1 MDDDAALAEIRHA
14 AQAAL
19 DAWPEARAAVL
30 FGSRARGNHRPDSD
44 WDVAFIVR
52 GDGKRLGSVPS
63 GVPFSAPGVQRS
75 HYVNE
80 IAVPERLVERKALCI
95 GHVGRG
101 IVIDG
106 MILAGNWT
114 RPTVEGEPFMET
126 ENYDRSIGT
135 SIDMIEVAVNA
146 LANLGQQDG
155 WEQSLRRAD
164 RFVACTA
171 DAAEHLAKAV
181 MGRHGLDAR
190 HSHDLHRLADQAR
203 SAGHDAL
210 AEDFRR
216 MNGATRT
223 DHVTRYDGATK
234 KSLARAIAR
243 LPVVLDLMRKEL
255 ADIPESFLDPEHAGR
270 LADTAASLLSNGA
283 GSLRDA
289 MKRDGTDMQPP
300 EPYGWLKPLIESR
313 EPFASTLDATADALR
328 KGSRVPD
335 KDLQDRELQLA
346 CALTERIAPSPDESD
361 FHRQLPRPVRDTLAA
376 ASKAVDVSQEAVD
389 ELAAKIAR
397 ARTATDLRVEL
408 TREFSD
414 STLHEFKARF
424 EGHPRF
430 SRGDMLTPYD
440 AAIKERM
447 KDLDRNGVVPD
458 DLERIVARAAVASAG
473 TGNEDTARK
482 MVQALECGTVP
493 DAEEIRTRQK
503 ALLADLAQSGEIETD
518 ADKDRLAQEVYR
530 CFTFEETHQICEG
543 RGPFIQ
549 TLASDADRSRVTA
562 GFRTLHDFEIVGPA
576 PWAGLHRTMQSM
588 LAERN
593 APGERLAGR
602 TDPAEASRF
611 PTREK

>member
-52 GDGKRLGSVPS
+52 GDGERLESIPS
-63 GVPFSAPGVQRS
+63 GVPFSVPGVQRS

-80 IAVPERLVERKALCI
+80 IAIPERLVARKALCI

-101 IVIDG
+101 IVTDG
-106 MILAGNWT
+106 RLLAGDWT
-114 RPTVEGEPFMET
+114 RPEPEGEPFMET
-126 ENYDRSIGT
+126 GRYRKSMHASLDAVGIA
-135 SIDMIEVAVNA
+135 IEAAAEIERQDVWERN
-146 LANLGQQDG
+146 LAIT
-155 WEQSLRRAD
+155 D

-203 SAGHDAL
+203 NAGHDAL

-223 DHVTRYDGATK
+223 DHVARYDGATQ

-255 ADIPESFLDPEHAGR
+255 ADIPESFLDPAEAGR
-270 LADTAASLLSNGA
+270 LADTAARLLSNGA

-289 MKRDGTDMQPP
+289 IQRDGTDMQPP
-300 EPYGWLKPLIESR
+300 EPYGWLKPLIASR

-328 KGSRVPD
+328 EGSRVPD

-361 FHRQLPRPVRDTLAA
+361 FHRRLPKPVQDTLAA
-376 ASKAVDVSQEAVD
+376 ASKAVGVSQEAID
-389 ELAAKIAR
+389 ELAAEIAR
-397 ARTATDLRVEL
+397 ARAEADVRVEL
-408 TREFSD
+408 TQEFSD
-414 STLHEFKARF
+414 SPLHEFRARF

-482 MVQALECGTVP
+482 MVQALKCGTVP

-503 ALLADLAQSGEIETD
+503 ALLADLAQPGENETD
-518 ADKDRLAQEVYR
+518 ADRDRLAQEVYR
-530 CFTFEETHQICEG
+530 CFTLEETHQICEG

-562 GFRTLHDFEIVGPA
+562 GFRALHDFEIVGPA
-576 PWAGLHRTMQSM
+576 PWAGLHRTMQST

-602 TDPAEASRF
+602 SDPAEASRF
-611 PTREK
+611 PTRNK

>member
-52 GDGKRLGSVPS
+52 GDGERLVSIPS
-63 GVPFSAPGVQRS
+63 GVPFSVPGVQRS

-80 IAVPERLVERKALCI
+80 IAVPERLVARKALCI

-101 IVIDG
+101 IVTDG
-106 MILAGNWT
+106 RILAGDWT
-114 RPTVEGEPFMET
+114 RPRPEGEPFMET
-126 ENYDRSIGT
+126 ESYKRSMQNT
-135 SIDMIEVAVNA
+135 FLMCWKACDA
-146 LANLGQQDG
+146 LARCSED
-155 WEQSLRRAD
+155 WDIAIRWAD
-164 RFVACTA
+164 DFVVSTA

-223 DHVTRYDGATK
+223 DHVARYDGATK

-255 ADIPESFLDPEHAGR
+255 ADIPESFLDPEEAGR
-270 LADTAASLLSNGA
+270 LADAAARLLSNGA

-289 MKRDGTDMQPP
+289 MQRDGTDMQPP

-335 KDLQDRELQLA
+335 KELQDRELQLA
-346 CALTERIAPSPDESD
+346 CALTERIAPSPDEGD
-361 FHRQLPRPVRDTLAA
+361 FHRRLPRPVQDTLAA
-376 ASKAVDVSQEAVD
+376 ASKAVGVSQAAVD
-389 ELAAKIAR
+389 DVAAQIAR
-397 ARTATDLRVEL
+397 ARAEADLRVDL
-408 TREFSD
+408 TREFSRLP
-414 STLHEFKARF
+414 LHESRARF
-424 EGHPRF
+424 VGHPRF
-430 SRGDMLTPYD
+430 SRGDIRKPYD
-440 AAIKERM
+440 AAVKERM
-447 KDLDRNGVVPD
+447 KELDRKGVIPN
-458 DLERIVARAAVASAG
+458 DLEQLVARAVVVSEGTRNAG
-473 TGNEDTARK
+473 TAQK
-482 MVQALECGTVP
+482 MAKALSFGTVP
-493 DAEEIRTRQK
+493 AAEKIRTQQQV
-503 ALLADLAQSGEIETD
+503 LLAEMAQPREDHTNQEKI
-518 ADKDRLAQEVYR
+518 RLAQRLYR
-530 CFTFEETHQICEG
+530 CLTFVEIRQICDG
-543 RGPFIQ
+543 RGPLLK
-549 TLASDADRSRVTA
+549 TLKSEAERAQVARNFKALHS
-562 GFRTLHDFEIVGPA
+562 TLIAGPA
-576 PWAGLHRTMQSM
+576 PWVGVHREVALTLGMSTEG
-588 LAERN
+588 AERS
-593 APGERLAGR
+593 G
-602 TDPAEASRF
+602 RF
-611 PTREK
+611 PTASM